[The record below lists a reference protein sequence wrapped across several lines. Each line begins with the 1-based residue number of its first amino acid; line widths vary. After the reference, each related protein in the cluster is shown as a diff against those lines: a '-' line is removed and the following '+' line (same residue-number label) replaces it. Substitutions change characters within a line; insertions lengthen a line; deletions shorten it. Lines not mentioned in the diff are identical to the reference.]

1 MDVNK
6 INDAI
11 VMLETQKEQFEE
23 YINTVFYT
31 LKLIKESSF

>member
-23 YINTVFYT
+23 DIKTVFLY
-31 LKLIKESSF
+31 LKINKRKFI